1 MILKASIDL
10 TLIDKD
16 KIVSK
21 TRKNGQAAKFY
32 DITIFLNDDG
42 EVDQYGQSGTIKESI
57 SLDERNAGVKPTI
70 LGNLKIVGNKPK
82 FVEAPVA
89 PSSRNDD
96 GDDIPF

>member
-10 TLIDKD
+10 TLINKD

-21 TRKNGQAAKFY
+21 TRKNGQPAKFY

-82 FVEAPVA
+82 LTEAPA
-89 PSSRNDD
+89 PSSRNED